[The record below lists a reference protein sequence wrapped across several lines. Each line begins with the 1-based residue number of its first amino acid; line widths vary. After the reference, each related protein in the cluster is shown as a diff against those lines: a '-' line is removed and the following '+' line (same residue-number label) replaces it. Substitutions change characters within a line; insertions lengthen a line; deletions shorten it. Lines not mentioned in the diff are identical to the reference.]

1 MIIATVVFI
10 VILTVFAYFF
20 GKFIAFI
27 YENNGIF
34 GSYLSYFWGVFDK
47 QTYILYFNS
56 LVIFNTICLVF
67 TFLIIF
73 FQEYL
78 PLKEGL
84 KSGLNFAASLNAAVS
99 FATGTFWQSHNPEIE
114 LSLLSKI
121 FALTMQNFISGGTG
135 IAVFAAFTRGI
146 INNKNPYIGNFY
158 EDFIRSILFILL
170 PIALILALLLIS
182 QSVPHDF
189 VEKLPYTDLLGHK
202 QTLSIGPI
210 AGQVAIKNLVA
221 NGGSFFASASAH
233 PFEAPSRA
241 AVIIS
246 LFLTLL
252 LPTALIFTY
261 GFLTKI
267 PYVSW
272 SLYFVVLFIILISL
286 ALIYLGETSYSL
298 SPLVQDLV
306 ADNFNY
312 SGKDLIYDKFPSLM
326 WILSITMGS
335 SGSTN
340 ACIENYSP
348 LSTVVIFGNLVIS
361 KFVLEGVSSGFF
373 AMVAY
378 LVIAVFL
385 RGLITGKTANFFG
398 KKITINEINYVMI
411 VFLLMPVGVLIFT
424 GITFLLPVG
433 RAIITHHGSQAITD
447 ITYNFASAFTN
458 NGSTMT
464 GISLSNDY
472 MNYMTALAMFLGRYP
487 IIYFS
492 LALSG
497 SFANKQTIVTDF
509 NQKSSLN
516 IELSIFL
523 VIIVLLVGVIAFLPL
538 MILGPI
544 LEFIKMF

>member
-1 MIIATVVFI
+1 
-10 VILTVFAYFF
+10 
-20 GKFIAFI
+20 
-27 YENNGIF
+27 
-34 GSYLSYFWGVFDK
+34 
-47 QTYILYFNS
+47 
-56 LVIFNTICLVF
+56 
-67 TFLIIF
+67 
-73 FQEYL
+73 
-78 PLKEGL
+78 
-84 KSGLNFAASLNAAVS
+84 
-99 FATGTFWQSHNPEIE
+99 
-114 LSLLSKI
+114 
-121 FALTMQNFISGGTG
+121 
-135 IAVFAAFTRGI
+135 
-146 INNKNPYIGNFY
+146 
-158 EDFIRSILFILL
+158 
-170 PIALILALLLIS
+170 
-182 QSVPHDF
+182 
-189 VEKLPYTDLLGHK
+189 
-202 QTLSIGPI
+202 
-210 AGQVAIKNLVA
+210 
-221 NGGSFFASASAH
+221 
-233 PFEAPSRA
+233 
-241 AVIIS
+241 
-246 LFLTLL
+246 
-252 LPTALIFTY
+252 
-261 GFLTKI
+261 
-267 PYVSW
+267 
-272 SLYFVVLFIILISL
+272 
-286 ALIYLGETSYSL
+286 
-298 SPLVQDLV
+298 VQDLA

-312 SGKDLIYDKFPSLM
+312 SGKDLIYNKFPSLM

-335 SGSTN
+335 SGSSN

-385 RGLITGKTANFFG
+385 RGLITGKAANFFG

-433 RAIITHHGSQAITD
+433 RAIITHHGAQAITD